1 MHSWPRRLRVSC
13 SVLSAEGFP
22 KYCVAVFEAGRYEMW
37 DRKALTLLRATSV
50 QNPRIFA
57 QCSWLEAGKGKRNQ
71 RDLALTP
78 WAHNPKV
85 GGSNPPPATK
95 PFNCLHSLA
104 EPSLAPFGT
113 KTHAV
118 PTAIT
123 GAEGANSSPSFATK
137 RLPSS
142 EAMCE
147 TSWSCAG
154 QNVRGGPAGQP

>member
-22 KYCVAVFEAGRYEMW
+22 TYCAAVFEAGRYKMW

-85 GGSNPPPATK
+85 GGSNPPPATDV
-95 PFNCLHSLA
+95 FR
-104 EPSLAPFGT
+104 
-113 KTHAV
+113 
-118 PTAIT
+118 
-123 GAEGANSSPSFATK
+123 SSPETWVTECTGYIGNSFGPK
-137 RLPSS
+137 GFSS
-142 EAMCE
+142 GSS
-147 TSWSCAG
+147 TRVSRSKY
-154 QNVRGGPAGQP
+154 PKS